1 MMTGMK
7 RNGRWKIA
15 KMEKKLIRTD
25 YDEYNATV
33 YSFQKP
39 AQSLPKFYAKPTQ
52 VKFWNPWTS
61 KWEGGICYKEDLIS
75 GESGAVYTQTLI
87 AQMAPDTIE
96 NPIKELTWISLN
108 EEILD

>member
-1 MMTGMK
+1 
-7 RNGRWKIA
+7 
-15 KMEKKLIRTD
+15 MEKNLIRTD

-33 YSFQKP
+33 FSFQKP
-39 AQSLPKFYAKPTQ
+39 IAHETSLPRFYAKPTQ

-87 AQMAPDTIE
+87 AQMAPDGME
-96 NPIKELTWISLN
+96 EVIKELGWVSIN
-108 EEILD
+108 EEILGD